1 MSELKIKNDLPK
13 PTVGENFKQI
23 KPESGLSLDQAKQ
36 FLANQRQDYREHA
49 QEKTK
54 EFIQHIPTSGGSWL
68 GEVGNSKWVP
78 DDDRIS
84 PDQQSMRDLKEKYGI
99 DGIMFNDREPDFSE
113 VAHETVK
120 IENFTNQRHKNFAQA
135 DKKFAEE
142 KGITPAEARQ
152 FRKDNQLS
160 WHERSELGVMDLV
173 PRDIHNAIPHSGGIS
188 KIGHL
193 MRTEGGPHV

>member
-1 MSELKIKNDLPK
+1 MSELKIKNDLSETPVK
-13 PTVGENFKQI
+13 ENFKQI
-23 KPESGLSLDQAKQ
+23 KPENGLSLDQAKQ
-36 FLANQRQDYREHA
+36 FLANQRQDYREQA
-49 QEKTK
+49 QENSK
-54 EFIQHIPTSGGSWL
+54 EFVQRIPISDGKWT
-68 GEVGNSKWVP
+68 GEPGNSKWVP
-78 DDDRIS
+78 DDHRVLS
-84 PDQQSMRDLKEKYGI
+84 DQQSIKDLKDKYGR
-99 DGIMFNDREPDFSE
+99 DGIPFKDREPDFSE

-135 DKKFAEE
+135 DKKFAEK

-173 PRDIHNAIPHSGGIS
+173 PQDIHNAIPHSGGIS